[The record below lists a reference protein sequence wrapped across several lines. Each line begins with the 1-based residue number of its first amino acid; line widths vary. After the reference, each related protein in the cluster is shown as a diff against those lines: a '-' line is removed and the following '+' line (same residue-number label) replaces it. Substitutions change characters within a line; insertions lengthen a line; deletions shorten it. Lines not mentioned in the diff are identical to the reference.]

1 MRELAA
7 KNAKFAK
14 GIGFVGATGWSPFLA
29 ALFEAQDDIDRR
41 REQII
46 AEIEGKLPQ
55 RVSQK
60 RLFSIRWSLA

>member
-1 MRELAA
+1 
-7 KNAKFAK
+7 
-14 GIGFVGATGWSPFLA
+14 LA

-46 AEIEGKLPQ
+46 AEIEGKLLQ